1 MKDIL
6 VIDDDPAVGLALR
19 RVLERQGHRVVV
31 CESTEQGLTAL
42 RRRHFDVALVDM
54 VMPQSDGVA
63 AVRAIAQEWPQLRIV
78 AISGG
83 GTFSDEGFR
92 PGALGT
98 AAYLAAAQGAGAHA
112 TLTKPF
118 QARELL
124 LAVGCRVLVVDDE
137 PTIRLALRRVLER
150 AGYVVE
156 SAGSGTEALD
166 VLRAR
171 GVDILITDLLMPR
184 LNGVELIRTAARER
198 PALRIVAISGG
209 GSAAMSLSTAG
220 SLSASPLLSAAREA
234 GAHAVLTKPFE
245 VQDILAAVGHPQPEP

>member
-6 VIDDDPAVGLALR
+6 VLDDDAAVGQALR
-19 RVLERQGHRVVV
+19 RVLERQGHRVVL
-31 CESTEQGLTAL
+31 CADTAAGLQAL

-54 VMPQSDGVA
+54 VMPGEDGVA
-63 AVRAIAQEWPQLRIV
+63 AVRAMATEWPQLRVV

-83 GTFSDEGFR
+83 GTLSGEGFR

-98 AAYLAAAQGAGAHA
+98 TAYLAAARAAGAHA

-118 QARELL
+118 QARDLL

-137 PTIRLALRRVLER
+137 PPIRTALTRVLER
-150 AGYVVE
+150 AGYAVE
-156 SAGSGTEALD
+156 AAASGPEALE
-166 VLRAR
+166 VLRSR

-209 GSAAMSLSTAG
+209 GAAAMNADSSG
-220 SLSASPLLSAAREA
+220 SLSFSPLLSAAREA

-245 VQDILAAVGHPQPEP
+245 VKDILAAVGHPTVEN